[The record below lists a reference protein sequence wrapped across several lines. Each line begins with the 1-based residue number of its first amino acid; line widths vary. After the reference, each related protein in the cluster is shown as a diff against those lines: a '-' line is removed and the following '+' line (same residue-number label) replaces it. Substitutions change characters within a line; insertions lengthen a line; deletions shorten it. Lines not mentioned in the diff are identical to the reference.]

1 MGRTRSINRAFVVEL
16 EVVLSVLDQGF
27 PGSWF
32 TIVWVGIEAGWAT
45 ISSLG
50 ERAFKGVW

>member
-1 MGRTRSINRAFVVEL
+1 MGRTRSINRAFVVES

-32 TIVWVGIEAGWAT
+32 TIVRVGIEAEWAT
-45 ISSLG
+45 INALG
-50 ERAFKGVW
+50 EGAFKGVW